1 MRVCIFEVFELK
13 FTVICLS
20 LRNWIKIGIKDS
32 RIPIF
37 IIFLMERVGS
47 VLEKAAAQSVDAATT
62 ALIPGLSSKL
72 LILSIMQTIMCSVP
86 TPFFPAN
93 WLMLRLLRISS
104 IIHSI
109 KNFSKIFGKSLVDA
123 IFLTSVRV
131 FKGPL
136 I

>member
-72 LILSIMQTIMCSVP
+72 LILSIMQTIMCSDS
-86 TPFFPAN
+86 FFP
-93 WLMLRLLRISS
+93 
-104 IIHSI
+104 
-109 KNFSKIFGKSLVDA
+109 GKLVDVETFA
-123 IFLTSVRV
+123 DIFNNPFNQELLKNLWIITC
-131 FKGPL
+131 
-136 I
+136 